1 MVINRSERE
10 GVKEK
15 SQREERKRSHE
26 NNPDELS
33 RVALMHKCWSKS
45 DHSDRQIE
53 QPLTE

>member
-1 MVINRSERE
+1 MVNRSERE